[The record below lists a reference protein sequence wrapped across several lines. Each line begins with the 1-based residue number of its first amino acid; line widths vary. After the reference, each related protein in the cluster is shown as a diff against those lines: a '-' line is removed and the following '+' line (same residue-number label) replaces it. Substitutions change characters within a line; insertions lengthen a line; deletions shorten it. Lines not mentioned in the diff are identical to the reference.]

1 MIRHTKSE
9 PYTLSGEGRENLRV
23 ANHCLIE
30 TLENSFMQRV
40 LSHFFQSKGKIV
52 GPSNVVV
59 VVSGLPRSGTSM
71 MMTML
76 EMGGLL
82 PLTDAIRLPDDDNP
96 RGYYEFERVK
106 QLEQG
111 DVAWL
116 PQAVGKAVK
125 IISTLL
131 KHLPSQYT
139 YYIVYMNRQMQEVL
153 NSQRKM
159 LQHRGQTTDSTD
171 DAQMAELLKTHE
183 VQMKAWLNQQPNFQV
198 LDVDYNATLIN
209 PATTVKQVNTFLGG
223 GLHEKRMIES
233 VDPGLYRNRNQVNRR

>member
-1 MIRHTKSE
+1 
-9 PYTLSGEGRENLRV
+9 
-23 ANHCLIE
+23 
-30 TLENSFMQRV
+30 
-40 LSHFFQSKGKIV
+40 
-52 GPSNVVV
+52 
-59 VVSGLPRSGTSM
+59 M